1 MTVLQGALPIDR
13 RSVSEMSPV
22 QTLDGFLA
30 AVERRA
36 LRMAEIATRNR
47 DEALDIVQDA
57 MFQLA
62 RSYAGQPAAEWPPLF
77 YRILQNK
84 IRDWQ
89 RRRKVTSR
97 LFFWRGK
104 PDGDDE
110 DPLDLLPDPALSV
123 PDQFAQGQAMQRL
136 EQALRELP
144 ARQRQAFE
152 LRIWEGL
159 SVDQTAQAMACS
171 DGSVKTHLSR
181 ALSRLRADLSEVYG
195 RE

>member
-1 MTVLQGALPIDR
+1 
-13 RSVSEMSPV
+13 
-22 QTLDGFLA
+22 
-30 AVERRA
+30 
-36 LRMAEIATRNR
+36 
-47 DEALDIVQDA
+47 
-57 MFQLA
+57 
-62 RSYAGQPAAEWPPLF
+62 
-77 YRILQNK
+77 
-84 IRDWQ
+84 
-89 RRRKVTSR
+89 

-123 PDQFAQGQAMQRL
+123 PDQLAQGQAMQRL